1 MQANI
6 IGPFSPDPEAES
18 TLDQQ
23 YIGAIGQVRAA
34 GAAAFARCIVVLST
48 RLAEPASAFT
58 GWLAIAAPL
67 QRVP

>member
-23 YIGAIGQVRAA
+23 YIGAMGQVRAA
-34 GAAAFARCIVVLST
+34 AGAVA
-48 RLAEPASAFT
+48 
-58 GWLAIAAPL
+58 
-67 QRVP
+67 